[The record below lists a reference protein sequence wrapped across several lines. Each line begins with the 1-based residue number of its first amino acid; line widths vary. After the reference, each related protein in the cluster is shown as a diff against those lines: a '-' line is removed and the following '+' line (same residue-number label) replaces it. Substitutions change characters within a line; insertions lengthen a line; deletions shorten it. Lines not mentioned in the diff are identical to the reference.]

1 MPNGAYRAIAA
12 QPFDLKFSVDGEDTE
27 ITWHDITD
35 DSALSGDPSI
45 LRLSFKLKKGLYA
58 TTMINEMTNGGATEG

>member
-12 QPFDLKFSVDGEDTE
+12 HPFDLKYSVGEETQWRDVA
-27 ITWHDITD
+27 D
-35 DSALSGDPSI
+35 DSTWSGDQSI

-58 TTMINEMTNGGATEG
+58 TSMINEMTNGGATER